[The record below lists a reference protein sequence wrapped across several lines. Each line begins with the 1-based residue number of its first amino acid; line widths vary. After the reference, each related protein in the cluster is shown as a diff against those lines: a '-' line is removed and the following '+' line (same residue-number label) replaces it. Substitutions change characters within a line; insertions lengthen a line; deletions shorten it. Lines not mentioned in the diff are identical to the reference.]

1 MERQRARRD
10 TRTAIIEAAMR
21 GFGEKGFEATSI
33 REIAA
38 LAGSN
43 IASISYHFGGK
54 EGLRTACAEHIV
66 GLMGSVLDAA
76 PAHEAPGDPAAAR
89 QMLTAMV
96 RNMVNFL
103 LLEPQARLV
112 AGFMLREMAQPSNAL
127 DLIYDG
133 LFLQVHRRAC
143 ALWAAA
149 TGREPESAAVR
160 LAVFALVGQVVYF
173 HVGRPIVQRRMCWP
187 QIGPEQAAAIADT
200 LTRNLLARLDADRT
214 PP

>member
-1 MERQRARRD
+1 MNKAQRPRRD

-54 EGLRTACAEHIV
+54 EGLRAACAEHIV
-66 GLMGSVLDAA
+66 GLLGAVLDTA
-76 PAHEAPGDPAAAR
+76 PAEEVPADPEAAR
-89 QMLTAMV
+89 RTLTAMV
-96 RNMVNFL
+96 RNMVRFL

-112 AGFMLREMAQPSNAL
+112 AGFMLREMAQPSSAL

-133 LFLQVHRRAC
+133 LFLRVHRRAC

-160 LAVFALVGQVVYF
+160 LAVFATVGQVVYF
-173 HVGRPIVQRRMCWP
+173 HVGRPIVQRRLGWAE
-187 QIGPEQAAAIADT
+187 IGAEQAEAVADT
-200 LTRNLLARLDADRT
+200 VTGSLLARLDADAKR
-214 PP
+214 